1 MASSDRILASSII
14 RRIFKKEG
22 YTSMRVGVIGAGS
35 IGLLF
40 AAYISQVF
48 DVTVYTRSQEQAN
61 EIDLHGIVL
70 LNGKDRIVAKVK
82 ALPVTAWQ
90 GTEELTIIA
99 VKQYQLLSIIER
111 VKQTPTMP
119 KNILFLQN
127 GMGHL

>member
-40 AAYISQVF
+40 AAYLSQVF

-61 EIDLHGIVL
+61 EIDLHGISL
-70 LNGKDRIVAKVK
+70 LNGTERTVAEVK
-82 ALPVTAWQ
+82 ALPITDWQ
-90 GTEELTIIA
+90 GLEKLTIIA
-99 VKQYQLLSIIER
+99 VKQYQLFSIIER
-111 VKQTPTMP
+111 LK
-119 KNILFLQN
+119 
-127 GMGHL
+127 